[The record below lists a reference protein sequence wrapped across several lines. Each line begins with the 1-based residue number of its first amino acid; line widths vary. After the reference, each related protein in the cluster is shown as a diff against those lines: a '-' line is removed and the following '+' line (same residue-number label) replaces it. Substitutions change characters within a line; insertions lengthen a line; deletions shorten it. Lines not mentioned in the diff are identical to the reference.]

1 MLGLR
6 LAPRTPIYH
15 PGLRSIRM
23 YASFMCMSRSLMAM
37 ATVALVLATLGPALS
52 QPSNGP
58 AAPLE
63 PAPVLVASNPLLIR
77 IFKEE
82 SEFEVWMLKGER
94 FELLATYPICAWS
107 GTLGPKEYEGDRQTP
122 EGFYAVDLKHV
133 GMVSRHLRAIDIG
146 YPNGFDRS
154 LGRTGS
160 HILVHGGCK
169 SVGCFAMTNPLMDQI
184 YALAERALLA
194 GQDAIPVQI
203 FPFRMTEVNL
213 KRHAD
218 SRWYDFW
225 SNLKQGYDTF
235 EETRKAPVVHACN
248 GSYIVTPDAQ
258 AGSITPQ
265 QAEPCAGQ
273 PLTMAHTAV
282 TGRSAGIRTP
292 AGNMAQMKRARFAS
306 RRMALPRDNVAEC
319 GRLWTRGTGVSRQDW
334 DAICKRLDFQPK
346 GAVRAAHRSPRTAQ
360 LPRT

>member
-37 ATVALVLATLGPALS
+37 ATVALVLATPGPAQS

-63 PAPVLVASNPLLIR
+63 PAPVLVPSNPLLIR

-94 FELLATYPICAWS
+94 FELLASYPICAWS

-133 GMVSRHLRAIDIG
+133 GMVSRHLHAIDIG
-146 YPNGFDRS
+146 YPNGFDQS

-160 HILVHGGCK
+160 HILVHGGCR

-203 FPFRMTEVNL
+203 FPFRMTEANL
-213 KRHAD
+213 KRHAND
-218 SRWYDFW
+218 RWYDFW
-225 SNLKQGYDTF
+225 SNLKPGYDTF
-235 EETRKAPVVHACN
+235 EATRMAPVIYACN
-248 GSYIVTPDAQ
+248 GSYVVTRDAQ
-258 AGSITPQ
+258 ARGPTPQ
-265 QAEPCAGQ
+265 PPEQCAGQ
-273 PLTMAHTAV
+273 PLTMAQTAV
-282 TGRSAGIRTP
+282 TSRGLGVRTP
-292 AGNMAQMKRARFAS
+292 AGNVAQIKRARSAS
-306 RRMALPRDNVAEC
+306 LRTALPRDNVAEC
-319 GRLWTRGTGVSRQDW
+319 AHLWTPNTGVSRQNW
-334 DAICKRLDFQPK
+334 DAICKRLDFQPR
-346 GAVRAAHRSPRTAQ
+346 GPLRAAHRSPRSAQ
-360 LPRT
+360 SPRT